1 MLHDYAQ
8 QCEILVH
15 SFISLQHAAQAAT
28 AGPSLRDLPGTML
41 GVKPRPCFHFSLSLW
56 HASRRRAARAGSWAC
71 ALRSHWHRCNLGGHD
86 PARQVS
92 LLLRAHQM
100 LLDEYRELVSFC
112 QQRGG
117 MPPLAAWT
125 RPRTR
130 PIVACSGLTVCL
142 MFARKLS
149 QQDMFVAFRIS
160 TKCV

>member
-112 QQRGG
+112 QQRNASSGRVD
-117 MPPLAAWT
+117 PPT
-125 RPRTR
+125 YKTH
-130 PIVACSGLTVCL
+130 CSL
-142 MFARKLS
+142 
-149 QQDMFVAFRIS
+149 FRIDGVLNVRKEAV
-160 TKCV
+160 TAGHVCCFPHFY